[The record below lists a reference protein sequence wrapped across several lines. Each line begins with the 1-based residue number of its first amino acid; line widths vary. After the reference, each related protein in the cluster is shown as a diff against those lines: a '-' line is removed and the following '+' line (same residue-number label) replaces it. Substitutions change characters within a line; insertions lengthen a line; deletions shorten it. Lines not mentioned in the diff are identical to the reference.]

1 MRFTFVTLF
10 RSLME
15 GYFEDSILKR
25 AIAKGLLEVDYLN
38 PRDFTEDRHRKVDDT
53 MAGGGAG
60 MVMMAQPLCDA
71 LSSLKA
77 ESPEVHVV
85 FVSPVGK
92 PFRQSDA
99 KRLARQK
106 RHVAFVSGR
115 YEGIDERVIEL
126 FADELF
132 SIGDY
137 VLTGGELPSLVMADA
152 ISRIVPGVLGN
163 ADSLEAESFESLLL
177 EAPSFTRPKSF
188 HNLSIP
194 SELLKGNHSKI
205 NALKKMLALSKTKY
219 FRPERYLKFTQRDS
233 DEKSIY

>member
-25 AIAKGLLEVDYLN
+25 AITKGLLEIDYLN
-38 PRDFTEDRHRKVDDT
+38 PRDFTKNRHRKVDDT

-71 LSSLKA
+71 LLSLKN
-77 ESPEVHVV
+77 ESPDAHIV
-85 FVSPVGK
+85 FTTPVGK
-92 PFRQSDA
+92 PFRQNDA

-106 RHVAFVSGR
+106 RHIAFVSGR

-163 ADSLEAESFESLLL
+163 ADSLQAESFESLLL